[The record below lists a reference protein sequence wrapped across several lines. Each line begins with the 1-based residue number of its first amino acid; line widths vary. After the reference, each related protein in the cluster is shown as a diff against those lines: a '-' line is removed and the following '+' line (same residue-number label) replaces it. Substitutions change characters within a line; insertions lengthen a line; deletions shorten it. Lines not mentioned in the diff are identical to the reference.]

1 LHSDRHSLDE
11 QRIVYNGN
19 ELNDELSLV
28 DYEIEDSSTVR
39 LVLCQRGAAKILT
52 NGDIISD
59 PLLAYPMIADEAR
72 SMAQLLNDDQSKGL
86 RVGAVI
92 DHIVMKLEPGKP
104 VILRLIGD
112 KGEKTFDGP
121 LEDDPKYR
129 KYFKMLK
136 VGLPMGAVK
145 NALQRDWINPN
156 IMDLDPMKSIASQL
170 NTD

>member
-1 LHSDRHSLDE
+1 MKYIVHNLSEKTIVINNPTDTIATLKLMVLHSDRHSLDE

-72 SMAQLLNDDQSKGL
+72 SMAQLLNDDQSKV
-86 RVGAVI
+86 RN
-92 DHIVMKLEPGKP
+92 
-104 VILRLIGD
+104 
-112 KGEKTFDGP
+112 
-121 LEDDPKYR
+121 
-129 KYFKMLK
+129 LK
-136 VGLPMGAVK
+136 QAKDFFTLCY
-145 NALQRDWINPN
+145 
-156 IMDLDPMKSIASQL
+156 
-170 NTD
+170 